1 MDAANRMGAATVMP
15 VRWTGTRALRWGWR
29 FARDPLVT
37 TRRIFEAAG
46 PFVILAEGLPI
57 IRPARAVM
65 LGVPLVLTAGS
76 QFHQELL
83 SNPALWRGA
92 SLLPGGPRGS
102 AARRMS
108 AGLTRST
115 GDRHAHY
122 RKLLLHPL
130 HKTSVSAMAQKMARR
145 AAAEAAAWPVD
156 EIIDLSEYARR
167 MMRDIA
173 LELLFGGRNQQSCAI
188 ADRVSGLMARKW
200 DSSVIAFPINLSVT
214 PYGRVVRD
222 AEILERLILEW
233 VAGKRGHI
241 DESDLASIIV
251 NSHDADGDQPDAAAI
266 VGQLGSLLAAASEAS
281 HSVLLWT
288 LLLLQQHPRVAAV
301 LIDELRDNLGSPSP
315 SLDKARELPY
325 LDAVVKESMRV
336 LPPVPLQIRVA
347 QSNATISGHEVPK
360 GTRVMLNTFLTNR
373 MPDLYPDAD
382 SFQPERWFT
391 IAPTVFQF
399 PVFSGGPYSCPGYLF
414 GSTAIK
420 IALAAIL
427 TRCTIDVLP
436 STHIDYRV
444 QPTLRPRHAIPVRL
458 QLWDGG
464 ALKATPIAGTINDL
478 VKLPN

>member
-1 MDAANRMGAATVMP
+1 
-15 VRWTGTRALRWGWR
+15 
-29 FARDPLVT
+29 
-37 TRRIFEAAG
+37 
-46 PFVILAEGLPI
+46 
-57 IRPARAVM
+57 
-65 LGVPLVLTAGS
+65 
-76 QFHQELL
+76 
-83 SNPALWRGA
+83 
-92 SLLPGGPRGS
+92 
-102 AARRMS
+102 
-108 AGLTRST
+108 
-115 GDRHAHY
+115 
-122 RKLLLHPL
+122 
-130 HKTSVSAMAQKMARR
+130 
-145 AAAEAAAWPVD
+145 
-156 EIIDLSEYARR
+156 
-167 MMRDIA
+167 
-173 LELLFGGRNQQSCAI
+173 
-188 ADRVSGLMARKW
+188 
-200 DSSVIAFPINLSVT
+200 
-214 PYGRVVRD
+214 
-222 AEILERLILEW
+222 
-233 VAGKRGHI
+233 
-241 DESDLASIIV
+241 
-251 NSHDADGDQPDAAAI
+251 
-266 VGQLGSLLAAASEAS
+266 
-281 HSVLLWT
+281 
-288 LLLLQQHPRVAAV
+288 
-301 LIDELRDNLGSPSP
+301 
-315 SLDKARELPY
+315 LDKARELPY

-444 QPTLRPRHAIPVRL
+444 QPTLRPRHASPVRL

>member
-1 MDAANRMGAATVMP
+1 MDDATVTP
-15 VRWTGTRALRWGWR
+15 VRWTGMTALRWGWH
-29 FARDPLVT
+29 FVRDPLVT
-37 TRRIFEAAG
+37 TRRVFEAAG
-46 PFVILAEGLPI
+46 PFVILAEGLPV
-57 IRPARAVM
+57 IRPGRAVT
-65 LGVPLVLTAGS
+65 LGVPLVLTAGAA
-76 QFHQELL
+76 FHRELL

-108 AGLTRST
+108 AGLTRLT
-115 GDRHAHY
+115 GARHGHY

-130 HKTSVSAMAQKMARR
+130 HKTSVNALAEKMARR
-145 AAAEAAAWPVD
+145 AATEAATWPVD
-156 EIIDLSEYARR
+156 EVIDLSEHARR

-173 LELLFGGRNQQSCAI
+173 LELLFGGCNQQSCAI
-188 ADRVSGLMARKW
+188 ADRVSALMARKW
-200 DSSVIAFPINLSVT
+200 DSSVIAFPLNLSVT

-222 AEILERLILEW
+222 AEILEQLMLEW
-233 VAGKRGHI
+233 VAAKRGHI

-251 NSHDADGDQPDAAAI
+251 NNDDEDGDQPDDAVI
-266 VGQLGSLLAAASEAS
+266 VGQLCSLIAAASEAS

-301 LIDELRDNLGSPSP
+301 LLDELRGNLGGLSP
-315 SLDKARELPY
+315 SLDRAGELPY
-325 LDAVVKESMRV
+325 LDAVVKESMRI

-347 QSNATISGHEVPK
+347 QSDATIAGHEVPN

-373 MPDLYPDAD
+373 MPDLYPNAD

-420 IALAAIL
+420 IALTAIL
-427 TRCTIDVLP
+427 TRCAIDVSP
-436 STHIDYRV
+436 SARIDYRV
-444 QPTLRPRHAIPVRL
+444 QPTLRPRNAIRVRL
-458 QLWDGG
+458 SIRNSG
-464 ALKATPIAGTINDL
+464 ASKATPIAGTIKDL
-478 VKLPN
+478 VNLPH